1 MKTLTIIALLAYM
14 AWFALKTTLAL
25 AMFLAVLYY
34 MASMG
39 AGAGA

>member
-1 MKTLTIIALLAYM
+1 MTFLKII
-14 AWFALKTTLAL
+14 LKTTLAL